1 MAASID
7 DLLLE
12 MQRLNATMG
21 RGGPGGPGGGAGGI
35 DFDNIQTS
43 GNKLADRLIE
53 FGERSEKGSKLFGV
67 GLSTFNTKLGD
78 GARLF
83 NKTIKE
89 SGSAFAADLMEGR
102 RSAQEVTAEFEKT
115 RKAIID
121 NNDLSDESKELY
133 IQQVK
138 AMENWVQQEA
148 VVQSKQKN
156 MAENADKIKK
166 IFEAL
171 DATAG
176 KLVKSYQG
184 SSDGLS
190 TATNMAQA
198 GIGLAATGA
207 EKAGGIMQKV
217 APALSMLGPYGM
229 AAGAALSVLGTIVGA
244 AGAAMREI
252 AEKAMPIMNTQIN
265 AMSKS
270 YMDAASTGALFGNG
284 MSEMI
289 KTSADAGLSM
299 GTFSNIIKN
308 NAGDLAKSGLG
319 IAEGA
324 KQVAGVGKIMRDSGT
339 TEQLLKFGVSLEEQ
353 GGLVAQ
359 TVAKMRAG
367 GGGAVDQS
375 KVAEY
380 TAKYAKDLK
389 TLGDLTGEDVKSK
402 EKQAQEAANNLAFQ
416 QELAGMAPEQRAK
429 IQDAMKN
436 MTALEQKAF
445 MERMINNGELMS
457 EDTNMMASQSKAFSD
472 KTSQMFKDAQSGVLD
487 LGRQTELNTQY
498 GDAMKQDMLAMKD
511 VAKAA
516 FAGVEGV
523 GNLAKNAMEQLTQ
536 SLTQTPEALQKALEA
551 RQQLEKKASEGG
563 DPLTEKFG
571 QITLKGEEL
580 RAQLDQ
586 LVGNGKAMDLYLT
599 AVNSSTGAMLD
610 MVKRFT
616 GVETSGDRQART
628 EREARE
634 KAANDKIG
642 DAARKG
648 ETLSNKGTGFFG
660 MGASERQKETSRIS
674 QMTPEQLESA
684 AKQQG
689 VSPDEFLK
697 TLGIQGGM
705 AEFTRRQEQQQRM
718 IEQMQNTPMASG
730 GLAMGSEEGFP
741 AMLHG
746 AEAVLPLDNP
756 TTMAKIKDAL
766 FGGGANSV
774 MNPESEEAMMAT
786 QSAAF
791 ADKTSQMFKDAMQQI
806 TASTSSTDATTALQE
821 KMTQVMERGFADMVK
836 VMSDIAYHTENTS
849 VRVA

>member
-1 MAASID
+1 
-7 DLLLE
+7 
-12 MQRLNATMG
+12 
-21 RGGPGGPGGGAGGI
+21 
-35 DFDNIQTS
+35 
-43 GNKLADRLIE
+43 
-53 FGERSEKGSKLFGV
+53 
-67 GLSTFNTKLGD
+67 
-78 GARLF
+78 
-83 NKTIKE
+83 
-89 SGSAFAADLMEGR
+89 
-102 RSAQEVTAEFEKT
+102 
-115 RKAIID
+115 
-121 NNDLSDESKELY
+121 
-133 IQQVK
+133 
-138 AMENWVQQEA
+138 VQQEA
-148 VVQSKQKN
+148 INQRVQKDQ
-156 MAENADKIKK
+156 AAVTEKIKK
-166 IFEAL
+166 SFEFL
-171 DATAG
+171 DGTVG
-176 KLVKSYQG
+176 KMLKSYQS
-184 SSDGLS
+184 SSDGFS
-190 TATNMAQA
+190 TAANMAQA
-198 GIGLAATGA
+198 GISMAGGAAQ
-207 EKAGGIMQKV
+207 KAGGFISSAGAAMSMIPG
-217 APALSMLGPYGM
+217 PAMVVGLGLQLIGGALN
-229 AAGAALSVLGTIVGA
+229 AAGAAA
-244 AGAAMREI
+244 REV
-252 AEKAMPIMNTQIN
+252 AEKAMPIMQNQIQ
-265 AMSKS
+265 AMSKAYS
-270 YMDAASTGALFGNG
+270 DVTSTGALFGGG
-284 MSEMI
+284 MTEMVN
-289 KTSADAGLSM
+289 TSAEAGLSLS
-299 GTFSNIIKN
+299 TFSGIIKN

-339 TEQLLKFGVSLEEQ
+339 QEQLLKFGVSLEEQ

-416 QELAGMAPEQRAK
+416 QELASMAPEQRAK

-436 MTALEQKAF
+436 MTAIEQKAF

-472 KTSQMFKDAQSGVLD
+472 KTSQMFKDAKDGVLD

-516 FAGVEGV
+516 FAGVESV
-523 GNLAKNAMEQLTQ
+523 GALAKNAMDQLTQ

-563 DPLTEKFG
+563 DPLTEKFA

-580 RAQLDQ
+580 RSQLDK
-586 LVGNGKAMDLYLT
+586 LVGSGKAMDLYLG
-599 AVNSSTGAMLD
+599 AVNSSTDAMLD

-616 GVETSGDRQART
+616 GVETSGDRQARV
-628 EREARE
+628 EKEAKE

-730 GLAMGSEEGFP
+730 GLAMGSAEGFP

-756 TTMAKIKDAL
+756 TTMAKIKESL
-766 FGGGANSV
+766 FGGADKSV
-774 MNPESEEAMMAT
+774 MSNESEAMLAS

-791 ADKTSQMFKDAMQQI
+791 AEKTAQMYNETVKNSDANRVTADANTAMQDRMAQI
-806 TASTSSTDATTALQE
+806 
-821 KMTQVMERGFADMVK
+821 MERGFADMVK
-836 VMSDIAYHTENTS
+836 VMTDIATHTENTS